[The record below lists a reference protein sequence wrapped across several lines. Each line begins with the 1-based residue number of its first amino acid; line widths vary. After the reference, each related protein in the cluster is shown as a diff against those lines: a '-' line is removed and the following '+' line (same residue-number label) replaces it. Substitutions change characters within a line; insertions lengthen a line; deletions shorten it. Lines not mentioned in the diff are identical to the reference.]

1 MTPRPLLLSEAR
13 QAADY
18 LARAEAWVDQVAP
31 ELRADIARSSA
42 FGSSP
47 APCPKQSPG
56 TCGTRSPFR
65 RVIGAEVDR
74 D

>member
-31 ELRADIARSSA
+31 ELLASSVPEAIPGNLRHEIAV
-42 FGSSP
+42 P
-47 APCPKQSPG
+47 AG
-56 TCGTRSPFR
+56 DR
-65 RVIGAEVDR
+65 RRGR
-74 D
+74 

>member
-31 ELRADIARSSA
+31 ELRADIARIRVRLLASSVPEA
-42 FGSSP
+42 I
-47 APCPKQSPG
+47 PG
-56 TCGTRSPFR
+56 KLRHEIAVAAGDR
-65 RVIGAEVDR
+65 RRGR
-74 D
+74 